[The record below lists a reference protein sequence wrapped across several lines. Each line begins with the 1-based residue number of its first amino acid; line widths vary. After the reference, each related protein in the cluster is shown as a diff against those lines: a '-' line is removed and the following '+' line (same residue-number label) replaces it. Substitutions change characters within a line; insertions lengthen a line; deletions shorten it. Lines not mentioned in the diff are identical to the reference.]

1 MPIPLFNEQRYDGML
16 FYGAPF
22 MRKPLLG
29 IRSPFLH
36 PWSFSR
42 RKRRPRSGR
51 LPCAREAFPHRKRPL
66 DPDAFPALAKLS
78 PQEAPP
84 SIRTPSLRSRS
95 FPHRKRPLDPDAFP
109 ALAKLF
115 PARSAPLDRLEHPFR
130 RRDAFD
136 ARVDHRRFIERPPE
150 RFKHRFDHMV
160 GIAPVMNDDMQVHPR
175 LQRQLP

>member
-1 MPIPLFNEQRYDGML
+1 MPIPLFNEQRYGGIL
-16 FYGAPF
+16 IYGAPF
-22 MRKPLLG
+22 MRNPLLSD
-29 IRSPFLH
+29 RPSFLR
-36 PWSFSR
+36 PRNFPR
-42 RKRRPRSGR
+42 RKRRLRFGR
-51 LPCAREAFPHRKRPL
+51 LPRAREA
-66 DPDAFPALAKLS
+66 
-78 PQEAPP
+78 
-84 SIRTPSLRSRS
+84 

-160 GIAPVMNDDMQVHPR
+160 RIAPIMNDDMQVHPR